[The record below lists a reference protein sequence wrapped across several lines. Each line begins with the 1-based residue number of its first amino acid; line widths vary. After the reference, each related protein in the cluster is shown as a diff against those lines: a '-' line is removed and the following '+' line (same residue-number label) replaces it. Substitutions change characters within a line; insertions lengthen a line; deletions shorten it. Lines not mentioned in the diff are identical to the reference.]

1 MNRDIRAARKIY
13 IDANIIIYFA
23 EGTDEDQNK
32 SDAVF
37 AYAAENGVPLV
48 TSEITIA
55 ECLRGIYGTGK
66 DAAKEKYNA
75 IFYETGF
82 FRLIPVARKILEYSA
97 MIGAK
102 NRLKLIDSI
111 HVTSAIAAECD
122 LFLTNDHGIRSTDDL
137 KVVYLSEI

>member
-13 IDANIIIYFA
+13 IDANIVIYFA
-23 EGTDEDQNK
+23 ESDDENQDK
-32 SDAVF
+32 ADAIF
-37 AYAAENGVPLV
+37 AYAAENSIPLI

-55 ECLRGIYGTGK
+55 ECLRGIYGEGK
-66 DAAKEKYNA
+66 DTAREKYNA

-82 FRLIPVARKILEYSA
+82 FRLVPVARKILEYSA
-97 MIGAK
+97 MIGAE
-102 NRLKLIDSI
+102 NRLKLIDAI

-122 LFLTNDHGIRSTDDL
+122 VFLTNDRGIRSTDDL